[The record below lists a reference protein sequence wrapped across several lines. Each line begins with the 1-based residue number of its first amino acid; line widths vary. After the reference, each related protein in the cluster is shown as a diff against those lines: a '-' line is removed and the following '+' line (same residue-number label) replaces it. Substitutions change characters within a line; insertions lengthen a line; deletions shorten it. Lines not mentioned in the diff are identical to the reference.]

1 MKTKAKKDYR
11 PTCCE
16 CGGTNVDTCAWVE
29 YREDMSER
37 VINSEGPLFGEE
49 ANWCHD
55 CDCNVEL
62 DYPKTPASVDRDRV
76 QNQAAREHGPELL
89 EAVIDLLPLAHSHLL
104 EHLARMPADQRGR
117 LGDDGLPVDCLRSGS
132 IERYRKARELIGL
145 LLKSKR

>member
-1 MKTKAKKDYR
+1 MKTKVKKDCR

-16 CGGTNVDTCAWVE
+16 CGGTNVETCAWVE

-37 VINSEGPLFGEE
+37 VVNSEGPLFGEE

-62 DYPKTPASVDRDRV
+62 DYPKTPASVDRDRL

-89 EAVIDLLPLAHSHLL
+89 AALIALL
-104 EHLARMPADQRGR
+104 EEADLGEVDEDTRPIVEAARSVISKVTTGR
-117 LGDDGLPVDCLRSGS
+117 
-132 IERYRKARELIGL
+132 EAT
-145 LLKSKR
+145 